1 MLILRPRVVSFGTAL
16 WEGVASVVVD
26 REASRLVVEHD
37 DAGPHALFADAPEQ
51 VTRVK
56 LVQELG
62 QEELGSPRPGQ
73 VETLAFSTAPG
84 ASDARC
90 TRVVALCCVE
100 SVTHEVSIKRGTV
113 RTITLIALSPD
124 GVIDPITLEPTE

>member
-1 MLILRPRVVSFGTAL
+1 MLILHPRTVAFGTAL
-16 WEGVASVVVD
+16 WEGVGVVVVD
-26 REASRLVVEHD
+26 REAPRMVIEHD

-62 QEELGSPRPGQ
+62 HEELGAPRPGQ
-73 VETLAFSTAPG
+73 IEALTFYTAPG
-84 ASDARC
+84 ASDARR

-100 SVTHEVSIKRGTV
+100 SVTHEVSIKRGTL
-113 RTITLIALSPD
+113 RTVTLIALSPD
-124 GVIDPITLEPTE
+124 GVIDPITLEPAD

>member
-1 MLILRPRVVSFGTAL
+1 MLILQPRAVSFGAAL
-16 WEGVASVVVD
+16 WEGVALVVVD
-26 REASRLVVEHD
+26 REASRLAIEHD

-62 QEELGSPRPGQ
+62 QEELGSPRPG
-73 VETLAFSTAPG
+73 EIDTLAFSTAPG
-84 ASDARC
+84 ASDARR

-100 SVTHEVSIKRGTV
+100 SVTHEVSTKRGTI

-124 GVIDPITLEPTE
+124 GQSDPITLEPAD